1 MMKVRMLQSMRGPG
15 FALDPGMEHEG
26 SAEEMA
32 RWCAKGI
39 ATPIQKRRRRATKPK
54 AAEHAVNDEIRADDT
69 AD

>member
-1 MMKVRMLQSMRGPG
+1 
-15 FALDPGMEHEG
+15 MEHEG

-54 AAEHAVNDEIRADDT
+54 AAEHAGNDEIRADDT